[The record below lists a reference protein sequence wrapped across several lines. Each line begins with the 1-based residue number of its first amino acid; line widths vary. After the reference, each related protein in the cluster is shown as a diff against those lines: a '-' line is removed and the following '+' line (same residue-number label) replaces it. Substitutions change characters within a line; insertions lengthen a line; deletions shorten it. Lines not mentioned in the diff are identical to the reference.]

1 MNKDLMVFIKAIGEP
16 KRMMIL
22 NHLKKECCVG
32 DIWKRLKWPQNLTSH
47 HLLVLKKAKLI
58 ESEKRGANV
67 VYKINQ
73 IVLDKNLKLLET
85 YLK

>member
-1 MNKDLMVFIKAIGEP
+1 MNKELFIFIKAIGEP

-32 DIWKRLKWPQNLTSH
+32 ELWKRLKLPQNLTSH
-47 HLLVLKKAKLI
+47 HLRVLKQAKLI
-58 ESEKRGANV
+58 ESEKRGAKV
-67 VYKINQ
+67 VYKVDQNF
-73 IVLDKNLKLLET
+73 LNKNLKLLES